1 MVESEIRE
9 LCLYI
14 KQLLCTLQITRLN
27 RIVKINDIETN
38 EVELKKEL
46 HNLMLKLK
54 DEFTIPETTIRL
66 DRSVVDMSELLI
78 ELVELLDHKEQN
90 KYGTSANKLFR
101 EPLCIDH
108 IYRLPNLSIIY
119 NKARNTFKERNKYFS
134 DSRITISQIVNKL
147 DIIYDTVNSFIQT
160 SETTIPLGRVI
171 TYINLIAIVDYAFT
185 ISEIG
190 ESVFDE
196 VKND

>member
-66 DRSVVDMSELLI
+66 DRSVVNMDEILI
-78 ELVELLDHKEQN
+78 ELTELLDYKQEN

-101 EPLCIDH
+101 EPLCVDH
-108 IYRLPNLSIIY
+108 IYRLPNLTIIY
-119 NKARNTFKERNKYFS
+119 NKVRDTFKERNKYFS
-134 DSRITISQIVNKL
+134 DSRITISQIINKL
-147 DIIYDTVNSFIQT
+147 DIIYDTVSSFIQT
-160 SETTIPLGRVI
+160 GEHTIPLGKVI

>member
-1 MVESEIRE
+1 MVNSEIRE

-54 DEFTIPETTIRL
+54 DEFEIPEITIRN
-66 DRSVVDMSELLI
+66 DRSVVDMQILLSELTD
-78 ELVELLDHKEQN
+78 LLDSSQEN
-90 KYGTSANKLFR
+90 KYGSSANKLFN

-119 NKARNTFKERNKYFS
+119 NNAKETFIERNKYFS
-134 DSRITISQIVNKL
+134 DSRITISKIINKL
-147 DIIYDTVNSFIQT
+147 DIIYNTINSFIQT
-160 SETTIPLGRVI
+160 SETTIPLSKVI
-171 TYINLIAIVDYAFT
+171 TYVNIIQIVDYTFS